1 MDIKGFFDNLSETI
15 DENAS
20 AINLGIGIVSFGLA
34 VVAACVEAP
43 KIKDNIDRTK
53 NELIEVTEAYDEGV
67 MDDEEFKQVKKTL
80 YFNCGKTLVR
90 HGVPILLLAASGTY
104 CTINAYTMENN
115 KVASLTTA
123 LQISETSKKLY
134 KEKVIE
140 KFGEKKEREVVD
152 EVNKEKLKR
161 ANKPDD
167 KKIPVLETSKPA
179 TLCFDPYSG
188 RYFRC
193 SVDRLESAV
202 NAINAEMLHNMC
214 QTVNLN
220 DLYDE
225 IGIPLVK
232 GETRGWNAD
241 NGTFRLRPTSAMN
254 AENEPTLV
262 MDFDIEPTY
271 AAICY

>member
-1 MDIKGFFDNLSETI
+1 MAFKEFLDNVTETME
-15 DENAS
+15 ENAS

-43 KIKDNIDRTK
+43 KIKDSIDRTK
-53 NELIEVTEAYDEGV
+53 EELIEVTDAYDEGEI
-67 MDDEEFKQVKKTL
+67 DDEEYKQAKKSL
-80 YFNCGKTLVR
+80 YFDCGKTLVKR
-90 HGVPILLLAASGTY
+90 GVPILLLAASGTY
-104 CTINAYTMENN
+104 CTINAYSMENN
-115 KVASLTTA
+115 KVTSLATA

-140 KFGEKKEREVVD
+140 KFGEKKEREVRD

-161 ANKPDD
+161 APKPEE

-254 AENEPTLV
+254 ENNEPTLV
-262 MDFDIEPTY
+262 MDFDIEPSY
-271 AAICY
+271 EAMYK